1 MRETLLVDV
10 LYIPASVKAEMLRG
24 QCSSSRSG
32 VGCFTKLE
40 HGMLRVMI
48 RVRLERVRQQQDLR
62 FAE

>member
-1 MRETLLVDV
+1 MCWT
-10 LYIPASVKAEMLRG
+10 PAPVKAEVLRG
-24 QCSSSRSG
+24 QCSSSRSE
-32 VGCFTKLE
+32 VCFFAKLE